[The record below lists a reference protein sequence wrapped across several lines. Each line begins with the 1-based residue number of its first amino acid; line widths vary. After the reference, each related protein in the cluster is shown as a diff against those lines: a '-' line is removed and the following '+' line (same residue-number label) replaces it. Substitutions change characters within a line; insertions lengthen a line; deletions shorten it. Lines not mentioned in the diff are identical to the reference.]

1 MTKRIEELEAFI
13 VEGKVS
19 IPMTY
24 SAGAVGSRF
33 LIEMRDNKKIMGMR
47 CPKCN
52 IVYVP
57 PRSTCPDCFA
67 ELNEWVEVGDK
78 GTVVT
83 YTVAQQPSPVLPV
96 EPPVIYGIIQL
107 DGADTGFV
115 HMLGEVKPEELKVDM
130 KVKAVFKEERT
141 ASILDIKYFKPLK

>member
-1 MTKRIEELEAFI
+1 MTKSIEELKAFI
-13 VEGKVS
+13 VEGKVC

-33 LIEMRDNKKIMGMR
+33 LIEMRDNKRIMGMR
-47 CPKCN
+47 CSKCN

-67 ELNEWVEVGDK
+67 ELNEWVEVSDK

-83 YTVAQQPSPVLPV
+83 YTVAHQPSPVLPT
-96 EPPVIYGIIQL
+96 EPPVVYGIIQL

-115 HMLGEVKPEELKVDM
+115 HMLGEVKPEELKIGM

-141 ASILDIKYFKPLK
+141 ASILDIKYFRPLK

>member
-1 MTKRIEELEAFI
+1 MTKRIEELEAFV

-52 IVYVP
+52 TVYVP

-107 DGADTGFV
+107 DGAGSGFV
-115 HMLGEVKPEELKVDM
+115 HMLGEVKPEELKIGM

>member
-1 MTKRIEELEAFI
+1 MTRKLEELEAFI
-13 VEGKVS
+13 VEGKVC

-47 CPKCN
+47 CSKCN

-67 ELNEWVEVGDK
+67 EIKDWVEVSDK

-83 YTVAQQPSPVLPV
+83 YTVAHQPSPVLPA

-107 DGADTGFV
+107 DGSGTGFV
-115 HMLGEVKPEELKVDM
+115 HMLGEVKPEELRAGM
-130 KVKAVFKEERT
+130 KVKAVFREERT

>member
-1 MTKRIEELEAFI
+1 MTKRLEELEAFI
-13 VEGKVS
+13 VEGKVC

-52 IVYVP
+52 TVYVP
-57 PRSTCPDCFA
+57 PISTCPDCFA

-107 DGADTGFV
+107 DGAGSGFV
-115 HMLGEVKPEELKVDM
+115 HMLGEVKPEELKIGM
-130 KVKAVFKEERT
+130 KVKAVFKDERT
-141 ASILDIKYFKPLK
+141 ASILDIKYFKPSK

>member
-1 MTKRIEELEAFI
+1 MTRRVEELEAFI
-13 VEGKVS
+13 VEGQVC

-33 LIEMRDNKKIMGMR
+33 LIEIRDNKKFMGMR
-47 CPKCN
+47 CSKCN

-67 ELNEWVEVGDK
+67 EIKDWVEVSDK
-78 GTVVT
+78 GTVLT
-83 YTVAQQPSPVLPV
+83 YTIVRQPSPILPS

-107 DGADTGFV
+107 DGSSTGIV
-115 HMLGEVKPEELKVDM
+115 HMLGEVKPDEVRVGM
-130 KVKAVFKEERT
+130 RVQAVFSEERK
-141 ASILDIKYFKPLK
+141 ASILDIQHFKPLK